1 MGADTSR
8 DGKSVTEFNPFYTAH
23 RRGMLAH
30 CISLID
36 RAGEEY
42 ATWAAHDYERNSPML
57 LEGLARRIEREI
69 ERRKIESKA

>member
-1 MGADTSR
+1 M
-8 DGKSVTEFNPFYTAH
+8 TEWSPFYAAH
-23 RRGMLAH
+23 RREMLAH

-42 ATWAAHDYERNSPML
+42 ATWAAKDYERNSPML

-69 ERRKIESKA
+69 ERRKIEQGVER